1 MAGKDKE
8 KWDAR
13 YLDNP
18 ELKPPSELLTTFIEQ
33 APVGRALDIACG
45 SGRNSLFME
54 KMGFTVD
61 AVDISTVALQGLADQ
76 GRNINPICQDLDD
89 WTIPENS
96 YELIVNIRFL
106 DRRLFPMIEK
116 ALKPGGLLIFESF
129 TSGKDDRFC
138 LAANELLSA
147 FTSLHIIYYEEKK
160 IEDSHRFKK
169 TASLVAIKEE
179 LSKG

>member
-1 MAGKDKE
+1 MGIKDKE

-13 YLDNP
+13 YLENT
-18 ELKPPSELLTTFIEQ
+18 EIKPPSELLTAFIEH
-33 APVGRALDIACG
+33 APLGRALDIACG
-45 SGRNSLFME
+45 NGRNSLFME

-61 AVDISTVALQGLADQ
+61 AVDISSVALQGLAAHTK
-76 GRNINPICQDLDD
+76 NVNPICKDLDD
-89 WTIPENS
+89 WAIPENS

-106 DRRLFPMIEK
+106 DRRLIPMIEK

-129 TSGKDDRFC
+129 TNGKDDRFC

-147 FTSLHIIYYEEKK
+147 FASLHILYYEEKK

-179 LSKG
+179 LNNG